1 MSSDA
6 VPSTDHLQPT
16 PVVVR
21 RHVQVRLTDEEL
33 TNCSTDAAA
42 APTTDTSQPAV
53 GKATA
58 GPGSSDIVVSDAGDK
73 EKVDSSGS
81 EQHRPPETNDATSGQ
96 GEETVDGTQQPET
109 AQEVAVTAVEK
120 DEEKSDVQPKQVD
133 QKPPV
138 SEASASVATTTTTTT
153 TEVKQSV
160 DVTVTQEQVPSQE
173 TGIVDELDEQQ
184 KAEALEDIERIR
196 SITRQLKAAVEE
208 SRRADGLD
216 VDDGHELASKDRE
229 EHHHDHHHHE
239 NGHEHEHD
247 GECAEHDA
255 GLNADLISR
264 AKQSRSEK
272 KARKAL
278 CKLGLKQVNGIAQV
292 TIRRKKN
299 VLFIINRPDVYVN
312 SSSETYIIFGEAR
325 IEDTEERAKQEAAKH
340 FMETSDSTVR
350 NLVKTSADVAAAEQA
365 SDDEKV
371 DESSLS
377 EKDIELVMSQA
388 GVTRS
393 RAVRAL
399 VQNDNDIVNAIMA
412 LTT

>member
-1 MSSDA
+1 MSSDSA

-16 PVVVR
+16 PVVLR
-21 RHVQVRLTDEEL
+21 RHVQLRLTDEEL
-33 TNCSTDAAA
+33 TNCSTDTAAA
-42 APTTDTSQPAV
+42 VVTATTDTSQLAADV

-58 GPGSSDIVVSDAGDK
+58 GPGATDTILSDAGDK
-73 EKVDSSGS
+73 KKVDSSGS

-96 GEETVDGTQQPET
+96 REETVDGTHQKLET
-109 AQEVAVTAVEK
+109 VQKVAVTAVEK
-120 DEEKSDVQPKQVD
+120 DEEKTDMQPQQVD

-138 SEASASVATTTTTTT
+138 SEPAATTAT
-153 TEVKQSV
+153 TEVKESI
-160 DVTVTQEQVPSQE
+160 DVSKTTEQVPSQE
-173 TGIVDELDEQQ
+173 TGVVDELDEQQ

-216 VDDGHELASKDRE
+216 VDDGHELTPKARE
-229 EHHHDHHHHE
+229 EHQHDHHHHE
-239 NGHEHEHD
+239 NGHGHD
-247 GECAEHDA
+247 GECAEHEA

-350 NLVKTSADVAAAEQA
+350 NLAKTPADAAVAELA